1 MHLIVGIDTG
11 KTSAL
16 ACLDLNGRIVLL
28 KTKRFAGM
36 AWFVENMNLAG
47 TPVVIAGDKKRANAL
62 IAKMA
67 AIFDA
72 ALYTPREDISV
83 NVKKEYRYEGKTAN
97 LHERDAL
104 TAAMTAYNAYAN
116 KLMQVEHLARE
127 RGVANVD
134 GIKAAVIKKNSFHEA
149 AEGKK
154 TGRFVR

>member
-11 KTSAL
+11 KTSAI
-16 ACLDLNGRIVLL
+16 ACMDLNGRVVLL
-28 KTKRFAGM
+28 KTKRFANM
-36 AWFVENMNLAG
+36 AWFIESMTEVG

-72 ALYTPREDISV
+72 VLFTPKDDISV
-83 NVKKEYRYEGKTAN
+83 SVKKEYAYEGRIAN

-104 TAAMTAYNAYAN
+104 SAATTAYNAYAN
-116 KLMQVEHLARE
+116 KLMQVEHLSRE
-127 RGVANVD
+127 KGLHNVD
-134 GIKAAVIKKNSFHEA
+134 DLKAAVIKKRSLHEA
-149 AEGKK
+149 VTGKK